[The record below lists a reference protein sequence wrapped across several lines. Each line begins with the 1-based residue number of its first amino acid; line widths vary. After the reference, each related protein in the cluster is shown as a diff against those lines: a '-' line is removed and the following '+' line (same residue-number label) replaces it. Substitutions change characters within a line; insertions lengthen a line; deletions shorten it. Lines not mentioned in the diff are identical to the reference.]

1 MTHDSVPQ
9 IFHTANG
16 TEVRLTCKANDS
28 ALEFCIE
35 NLAYRQQRN
44 RQIKRI
50 LLQIVCFGIISIVLL
65 PYSTLAIIALVA
77 AVCLQIYS
85 LRHLVCLGEY
95 RRRLSTLENQ

>member
-1 MTHDSVPQ
+1 MTHDLPTQ

-16 TEVRLTCKANDS
+16 TEVRLTCKENDS

-50 LLQIVCFGIISIVLL
+50 LLQIICFGFISTVLL
-65 PYSTLAIIALVA
+65 PYSMLVILGLVA
-77 AVCLQIYS
+77 VVSLQIYP
-85 LRHLVCLGEY
+85 LLNLVCLGE
-95 RRRLSTLENQ
+95 STTYE